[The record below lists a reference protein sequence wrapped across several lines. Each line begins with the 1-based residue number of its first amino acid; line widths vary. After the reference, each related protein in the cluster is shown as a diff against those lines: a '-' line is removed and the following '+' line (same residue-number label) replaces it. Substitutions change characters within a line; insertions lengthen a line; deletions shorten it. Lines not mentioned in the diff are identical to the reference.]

1 MTPTI
6 QTALFIAIVGIVGIF
21 VFMSFFYLI
30 IAGLDKFLPY
40 EEEKPVV
47 DFIEETEG
55 EEEDEDN

>member
-30 IAGLDKFLPY
+30 IVGLDKFLPY

-55 EEEDEDN
+55 EDEDEDN